1 MKQRLF
7 ETIKQWFEFMG
18 YSRAAAELA
27 RQGLHEEAKKLML
40 DRAKLEDK
48 MKLKHMAKIRL
59 ARVHSAKRS
68 YEPGDHYMRGKS
80 VAFWRGKATKV

>member
-1 MKQRLF
+1 
-7 ETIKQWFEFMG
+7 
-18 YSRAAAELA
+18 
-27 RQGLHEEAKKLML
+27 ML

-48 MKLKHMAKIRL
+48 MKLKNMAKIRL

>member
-7 ETIKQWFEFMG
+7 ETIKQWFELMG

-27 RQGLHEEAKKLML
+27 RQGLHEEAKRLML

-48 MKLKHMAKIRL
+48 MKLKHMARIRL
-59 ARVHSAKRS
+59 ARVHTAKRN